1 MRTNLLILSSLP
13 FVPLFLPPLSNN
25 SHDLTFNL
33 SPTSHAPI
41 SYSKVSDVFDI
52 DGLTGKDKAI
62 IRKYQDRFTIRVPGR
77 LFNERINA
85 RQST

>member
-1 MRTNLLILSSLP
+1 MRTNLLIFSSLP
-13 FVPLFLPPLSNN
+13 SVPLSLSLLSNN
-25 SHDLTFNL
+25 SHDLSFYL

-41 SYSKVSDVFDI
+41 SYSKVADVFDI
-52 DGLTGKDKAI
+52 DGLTGKDKAM

>member
-1 MRTNLLILSSLP
+1 M
-13 FVPLFLPPLSNN
+13 
-25 SHDLTFNL
+25 
-33 SPTSHAPI
+33 A
-41 SYSKVSDVFDI
+41 DVFDI
-52 DGLTGKDKAI
+52 DGLTGKDKAM